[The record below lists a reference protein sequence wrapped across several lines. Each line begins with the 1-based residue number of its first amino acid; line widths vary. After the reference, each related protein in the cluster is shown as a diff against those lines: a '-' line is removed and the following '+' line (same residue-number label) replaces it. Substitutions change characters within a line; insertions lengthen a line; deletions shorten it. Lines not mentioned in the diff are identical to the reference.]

1 MQQRPEANVE
11 LDLLS
16 LEHVIRFAPIGVRQL
31 DLFKVH
37 MRRPAPVDCELG
49 NLGLMAGHRLSVVF
63 DLSANVVR
71 RGEHIGTYA
80 QQSDEQKQAS
90 KGPGQDFS
98 YLPHGLESL
107 WLNNARPRFRVPWQ
121 AGEAPLR

>member
-1 MQQRPEANVE
+1 VGQHDIAVQQRPEANVE

-16 LEHVIRFAPIGVRQL
+16 LEHVVRSAPVGVRQL

-37 MRRPAPVDCELG
+37 VRRPAPVDCEFG

-71 RGEHIGTYA
+71 GDEYIGTYA
-80 QQSDEQKQAS
+80 QQSDEHEQPTKS
-90 KGPGQDFS
+90 PG
-98 YLPHGLESL
+98 
-107 WLNNARPRFRVPWQ
+107 
-121 AGEAPLR
+121 